1 MTIGDA
7 EPNRG
12 KVEKR
17 REREIVKDQEK
28 GEISHTAGVTAQR
41 RERNV
46 NNHEQQKSSER
57 KK

>member
-17 REREIVKDQEK
+17 RERETVKDQEEV
-28 GEISHTAGVTAQR
+28 EISLTAGVTAQR